1 MIRPWFYGAV
11 VVVIVVALQ
20 SSCAL
25 TGKADALS
33 PRYFSPEQVAR
44 REKVPNPQ
52 HLELELGL
60 VSSASH
66 LDERVAYRLSS
77 AEVGFYDDR
86 RWTEI
91 PEAYLRRALERE
103 LFEQRGLQRILTGS
117 APTLDVE
124 LTAFEELRGKPTKA
138 RVSLSFSVHDD
149 RRSLLERSI
158 NVEREVTEQAGA
170 DAGARLAATL
180 ASTLGDAVVSVGD
193 LVSAELSAAKAADP
207 LHVPASA
214 ASAP

>member
-1 MIRPWFYGAV
+1 MTRQLTFGVGLVLA
-11 VVVIVVALQ
+11 ACLQ
-20 SSCAL
+20 SACAL

-33 PRYFSPEQVAR
+33 PRYFSPEQVAASQ
-44 REKVPNPQ
+44 KAPNPQ
-52 HLELELGL
+52 HLELQLGQ

-66 LDERVAYRLSS
+66 LDERIAYRLSG

-103 LFEQRGLQRILTGS
+103 LFEQRGLQRIVTGS

-138 RVSLSFSVHDD
+138 RVTLSFSVHDE

-170 DAGARLAATL
+170 DPAARLAATL
-180 ASTLGDAVVSVGD
+180 AATLADAVVSVGA
-193 LVSAELSAAKAADP
+193 LVSAELLSAKAAEALP
-207 LHVPASA
+207 QQGSA
-214 ASAP
+214 APAP

>member
-1 MIRPWFYGAV
+1 MNWQSSYGIAL
-11 VVVIVVALQ
+11 ALAAGLQ
-20 SSCAL
+20 SGCAL

-33 PRYFSPEQVAR
+33 PRYFSPEQVATR
-44 REKVPNPQ
+44 QNAPNPQ
-52 HLELELGL
+52 HLELQLGQ

-66 LDERVAYRLSS
+66 LDERIAYRLSG

-103 LFEQRGLQRILTGS
+103 LFEQRGLQRIVTGS

-124 LTAFEELRGKPTKA
+124 LTAFEELRGTPTKA
-138 RVSLSFSVHDD
+138 RVSLSFSVHDQ

-158 NVEREVTEQAGA
+158 NVEREVTVQAGA
-170 DAGARLAATL
+170 DPGARLAATL
-180 ASTLGDAVVSVGD
+180 ASTLSDAVVSVGA
-193 LVSAELSAAKAADP
+193 LVSAELLAAKGA
-207 LHVPASA
+207 VP
-214 ASAP
+214 PPGPTP

>member
-1 MIRPWFYGAV
+1 MSRRLAFGACWLL
-11 VVVIVVALQ
+11 ATCMQ
-20 SSCAL
+20 SACAL

-33 PRYFSPEQVAR
+33 PRYFSPEQVAAGP
-44 REKVPNPQ
+44 KTPNPQ
-52 HLELELGL
+52 RLELQLGQ

-66 LDERVAYRLSS
+66 LDERIAYRLSG

-103 LFEQRGLQRILTGS
+103 LFEQRGLQRIVTGS

-138 RVSLSFSVHDD
+138 RVTLSFSVHDE

-170 DAGARLAATL
+170 DPAARLAATL
-180 ASTLGDAVVSVGD
+180 ASTLADAVLSVGA
-193 LVSAELSAAKAADP
+193 LVSAELLAAKTAD
-207 LHVPASA
+207 AS
-214 ASAP
+214 PQPIN

>member
-1 MIRPWFYGAV
+1 MNRQFAFGVGWLLLAV
-11 VVVIVVALQ
+11 GQ
-20 SSCAL
+20 SGCAL

-33 PRYFSPEQVAR
+33 PRYFSPEQVGTVQKA
-44 REKVPNPQ
+44 PNTE
-52 HLELELGL
+52 HLELQLGQ

-66 LDERVAYRLSS
+66 LDERIAYRLSG

-103 LFEQRGLQRILTGS
+103 LFERRGLERIVTGS

-124 LTAFEELRGKPTKA
+124 LTAFEELRGSPSKA
-138 RVSLSFSVHDD
+138 RVTLSFSVHDE

-170 DAGARLAATL
+170 DPAARLAATL
-180 ASTLGDAVVSVGD
+180 ASTLGDAVVSVGA
-193 LVSAELSAAKAADP
+193 LVGAELLAAKRADSSPPQGSAA
-207 LHVPASA
+207 PA
-214 ASAP
+214 P

>member
-1 MIRPWFYGAV
+1 MNRQFAFGVGWLL
-11 VVVIVVALQ
+11 VAGGQ
-20 SSCAL
+20 SGCAL

-33 PRYFSPEQVAR
+33 PRYFSPEHVVA
-44 REKVPNPQ
+44 VQTAPNAER
-52 HLELELGL
+52 LELRLGQ

-66 LDERVAYRLSS
+66 LDERIAYRLSGS
-77 AEVGFYDDR
+77 EVGFYDDR

-103 LFEQRGLQRILTGS
+103 LFEQRGLERIVTGS
-117 APTLDVE
+117 TPTLDVE

-138 RVSLSFSVHDD
+138 RVTLSFSVHDE

-170 DAGARLAATL
+170 DPAARLASTL
-180 ASTLGDAVVSVGD
+180 ASTLSDAVVSVGA
-193 LVSAELSAAKAADP
+193 LVTAELLAAKRADSSPPPGSAA
-207 LHVPASA
+207 PAL
-214 ASAP
+214 